1 MSTTV
6 TGIRADLCVVGTG
19 IAALNALVVA
29 SGYLQKGQ
37 RVILVERRPRC
48 GGMWNDAYPFVRL
61 HQPHGMFTAGSVKWN
76 GGRPRS
82 HLAAR
87 HEVLDHFGEHA
98 ALVVHGVLHDPCHVP
113 GQARDDAPV

>member
-1 MSTTV
+1 VQIS
-6 TGIRADLCVVGTG
+6 VVGTG

-37 RVILVERRPRC
+37 RVVLVERRPRC

-61 HQPHGMFTAGSVKWN
+61 HQPHGMFTAGSIKWQA
-76 GGRPRS
+76 GRPPS

-87 HEVLDHFGEHA
+87 HEVLDHFATGRPIGCFDLGPLA
-98 ALVVHGVLHDPCHVP
+98 MSRPVL
-113 GQARDDAPV
+113 GS